1 MDRKYTYQVKTAVG
15 EFRDFVAGHKK
26 TGLLTALIILAT
38 WSVLGFRS
46 DIGVDTE
53 IMIAFPETMLK
64 SWCGI
69 GRFGLV
75 FTKRLFGMSLFCQP
89 VSAIAMMAVLWMIC
103 MTVGFAVCQWSGY
116 DDRYRFFYAVFSAVY
131 VTSPCL
137 AEQFYFQ
144 LQYFEVIWGIFMA
157 VVAVYGISRYVYGKE
172 SIGWVFMAVLCG
184 VWAFGSY
191 QVTVVI
197 FIALCAFSFLLVYQ
211 RGLPEKNGERK
222 WKWFRRAFSFVVIF
236 MVIIMVYHGTAC
248 AVRIVTETNSAYI
261 DGMVFWKKDGIRNCL
276 YRILTDVKNIYYGQK
291 PPFFPIAVVPVFL
304 MFIVLFLKRGLE
316 SGEKEKLLYVMA
328 GGIFTA
334 SPLFMTVLTGF
345 YQVVRVQ
352 MVYPFILAISC
363 AALTTVCTPE
373 KKPLLRARAA
383 LGLSIIIAWNQWITS
398 ERLLDTMHQVS
409 VQDRKQCEDIY
420 REAQRLAGAQ
430 GRDISQTALVFVGIR
445 GINWSQSTLRGDMI
459 GYSLFQWD
467 SLGAHGVSDRVGTLM
482 YAMGLPHAPVTTE
495 QYIRAVEMAE
505 SMPVWPLE
513 GSILP
518 EGDMVVIK
526 LSDPVLP

>member
-197 FIALCAFSFLLVYQ
+197 FIALCAFPSFL
-211 RGLPEKNGERK
+211 
-222 WKWFRRAFSFVVIF
+222 S
-236 MVIIMVYHGTAC
+236 
-248 AVRIVTETNSAYI
+248 
-261 DGMVFWKKDGIRNCL
+261 
-276 YRILTDVKNIYYGQK
+276 
-291 PPFFPIAVVPVFL
+291 
-304 MFIVLFLKRGLE
+304 
-316 SGEKEKLLYVMA
+316 
-328 GGIFTA
+328 
-334 SPLFMTVLTGF
+334 
-345 YQVVRVQ
+345 
-352 MVYPFILAISC
+352 
-363 AALTTVCTPE
+363 
-373 KKPLLRARAA
+373 
-383 LGLSIIIAWNQWITS
+383 
-398 ERLLDTMHQVS
+398 
-409 VQDRKQCEDIY
+409 
-420 REAQRLAGAQ
+420 
-430 GRDISQTALVFVGIR
+430 IR
-445 GINWSQSTLRGDMI
+445 GGCRKRTGRENGNGFGEPFHL
-459 GYSLFQWD
+459 
-467 SLGAHGVSDRVGTLM
+467 
-482 YAMGLPHAPVTTE
+482 
-495 QYIRAVEMAE
+495 
-505 SMPVWPLE
+505 
-513 GSILP
+513 
-518 EGDMVVIK
+518 
-526 LSDPVLP
+526 